1 MNLIKFDTNKIIDIS
16 MPIYENMKVYK
27 GRDAKKPRIENQ
39 VNHKTTTVHE
49 SLLSMNLH
57 TGTHIDTKL
66 HMIDGGEV
74 LENLS
79 ISDFIAPAIVLD
91 FSNLEDSIGKDDLEK
106 KFQEKNL
113 EDKNLE
119 DYFLLLKTKNS
130 FEDILEKDF
139 IFLNETG
146 AKFLAEKNL
155 RGVGID
161 ALGIERDQA
170 GHTTHLLLM
179 GKNIHILEGLQ
190 LEHVKEG
197 EYTLLALP
205 LSILGVEASPVRA
218 VLFPIEK

>member
-1 MNLIKFDTNKIIDIS
+1 MMNLIKFDTNKIIDIS
-16 MPIYENMKVYK
+16 MPIYEGMKVYK

-39 VNHKTTTVHE
+39 VNHQTSSVHE
-49 SLLSMNLH
+49 TLLSMNLH

-74 LENLS
+74 LENIS

-91 FSNLEDSIGKDDLEK
+91 FSDIEESIGEDDFVKKFEEK
-106 KFQEKNL
+106 KL
-113 EDKNLE
+113 EHKNLE

-146 AKFLAEKNL
+146 AKFLSEKKI

-161 ALGIERDQA
+161 ALGIERDQP
-170 GHTTHLLLM
+170 GHKTHLLLM
-179 GKNIHILEGLQ
+179 KKNIHILEGLQ
-190 LEHVKEG
+190 LSHVKEG
-197 EYTLLALP
+197 EYILLALP
-205 LSILGVEASPVRA
+205 ISIQGVEASPVRA
-218 VLFPIEK
+218 VLFPKN